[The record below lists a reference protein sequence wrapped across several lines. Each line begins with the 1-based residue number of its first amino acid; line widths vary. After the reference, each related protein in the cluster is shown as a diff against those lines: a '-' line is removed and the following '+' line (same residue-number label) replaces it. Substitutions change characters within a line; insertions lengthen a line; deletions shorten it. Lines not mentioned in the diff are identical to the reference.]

1 MPSYSK
7 YSPEAREHA
16 VRMVTETRSEYSSEG
31 AAIAAVAGIC
41 GIRSADTLRKWVR
54 DACNDV
60 RCKKA
65 ITAPRTCTCMCSGA
79 FHGSARIGPSQR
91 KTSVQVLPTQ
101 TRKPK
106 ALRNTAVTVAL
117 AASLSIGGYF
127 TLNGTLGSSAGNGS
141 SFAVQVK
148 FDLNKILGALATAL
162 GLRSTYGPGISTSGP
177 TYYADCANGATKGVK
192 KFLELHHCRQFATAT
207 RTFVNNGITAQ
218 VLFSWVE
225 MPTASL
231 ANSYEMKV
239 DTPGTGNPPG
249 ISPSSFNGSCYAS
262 SRQGETVLTIW
273 VRPTGGAGV
282 DQKILQAAAQGKLTP
297 GYLSRHCID

>member
-1 MPSYSK
+1 
-7 YSPEAREHA
+7 
-16 VRMVTETRSEYSSEG
+16 
-31 AAIAAVAGIC
+31 
-41 GIRSADTLRKWVR
+41 
-54 DACNDV
+54 
-60 RCKKA
+60 
-65 ITAPRTCTCMCSGA
+65 MCSGA

-91 KTSVQVLPTQ
+91 KTSVQVLPAQ

-106 ALRNTAVTVAL
+106 ALRTVVAVAV

-127 TLNGTLGSSAGNGS
+127 TLNGTLSSSAGNSS

-148 FDLNKILGALATAL
+148 LDLNKILGALATAL
-162 GLRSTYGPGISTSGP
+162 GLRSTYSPGISTSGP
-177 TYYADCANGATKGVK
+177 TYYADCANGGTKGVK
-192 KFLELHHCRQFATAT
+192 NFLELHHCRQFATAT
-207 RTFVNNGITAQ
+207 RTFVNNGIIAQ
-218 VLFSWVE
+218 AVFSWVA

-239 DTPGTGNPPG
+239 DTLGTGNPPG
-249 ISPSSFNGSCYAS
+249 ISPASFNGSCYAS